1 MLLGLA
7 GSIYRGLGMPVPKF
21 RSRVERFQGQCVGD
35 GCGEIQKAMFRSV
48 REIPVLICKVVGVG
62 GDHFGHV
69 LEVIDTSGPY
79 FRWRKI
85 LGPCLAE

>member
-1 MLLGLA
+1 M
-7 GSIYRGLGMPVPKF
+7 
-21 RSRVERFQGQCVGD
+21 
-35 GCGEIQKAMFRSV
+35 
-48 REIPVLICKVVGVG
+48 REIPVLICRRVGMGGCGRWVG
-62 GDHFGHV
+62 GDHLGHG